1 MVLVRFKYLRSVNST
16 WLRRN
21 VYLLNIGA
29 KSFRDGSQD
38 ICKDTESTLAP
49 FAGFLRLKLSRSK
62 PTSFPG
68 WLDERPWERGWKQA
82 LF

>member
-49 FAGFLRLKLSRSK
+49 FAGF
-62 PTSFPG
+62 
-68 WLDERPWERGWKQA
+68 
-82 LF
+82 